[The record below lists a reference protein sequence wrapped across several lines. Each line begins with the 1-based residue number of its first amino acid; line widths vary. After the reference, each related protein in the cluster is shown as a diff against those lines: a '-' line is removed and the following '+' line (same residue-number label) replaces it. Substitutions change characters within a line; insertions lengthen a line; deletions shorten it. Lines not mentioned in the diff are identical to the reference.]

1 MRLAI
6 GSSAATKTRDS
17 SPASVTGISSRS
29 PLGSLPIST
38 PDGPI
43 SVISSAGS
51 RLRRS
56 PPRCGRGP
64 HMLAA
69 AAAAC
74 SPLSRRRITLG
85 GVGAGVGVRTVI
97 VALQCPSG

>member
-1 MRLAI
+1 
-6 GSSAATKTRDS
+6 
-17 SPASVTGISSRS
+17 
-29 PLGSLPIST
+29 
-38 PDGPI
+38 
-43 SVISSAGS
+43 
-51 RLRRS
+51 
-56 PPRCGRGP
+56 
-64 HMLAA
+64 MLAA